1 MLASPVTCIACVFP
15 ISGQLKFLTVSG
27 EPHMVAG
34 PDAPIVVLDTLLQ
47 SDEQELQER
56 YLLPR
61 AAFFK
66 LAMLQLGRV

>member
-1 MLASPVTCIACVFP
+1 MRFP
-15 ISGQLKFLTVSG
+15 TVQLLTVWG
-27 EPHMVAG
+27 EPDMVAG

>member
-1 MLASPVTCIACVFP
+1 
-15 ISGQLKFLTVSG
+15 
-27 EPHMVAG
+27 MVAG

-66 LAMLQLGRV
+66 LAMLQLRRF

>member
-1 MLASPVTCIACVFP
+1 MVFSVK
-15 ISGQLKFLTVSG
+15 ILTVSRG